1 MLMTRDYLDSRL
13 GTWAWRIIRA
23 VVGSVAAMLLANL
36 AATWAIVAAY
46 H

>member
-1 MLMTRDYLDSRL
+1 MLVTRDYLDSRL
-13 GTWAWRIIRA
+13 EAWARRIIRT
-23 VVGSVAAMLLANL
+23 VLGSVAAMLLANF

>member
-1 MLMTRDYLDSRL
+1 MLETRDYLDSRL
-13 GTWAWRIIRA
+13 KAWARRIVGTMI
-23 VVGSVAAMLLANL
+23 GSVAAMVLANI